1 LKQPTQLS
9 GYEKGETMCFNYL
22 RFLSAVAGG
31 FGVIACC
38 VGALAQTPSTTPA
51 QKKPVAVPSFGA
63 GITTAATSG
72 PDMTSETY
80 GDWIIRC
87 QPAADAKRCEASQ
100 TIMIQGQNS
109 PIALIAFGREK
120 KGDPLRMVIQLPTNI
135 TFESGVKTHLAG
147 GEAAVDM
154 KFRRC
159 FPVGCF
165 ADAAMTDAVLSKLKA
180 QGEPLS
186 IKFKDGT
193 EREISLPFS
202 PRGLGP
208 ALDAL
213 SKL

>member
-1 LKQPTQLS
+1 MPTSCL
-9 GYEKGETMCFNYL
+9 EL
-22 RFLSAVAGG
+22 LSAIAVGLGLFTSYVAM
-31 FGVIACC
+31 
-38 VGALAQTPSTTPA
+38 AQTPAQTQGQTPA
-51 QKKPVAVPSFGA
+51 QKKPAGVPAFGS
-63 GITTAATSG
+63 GISTTAATGG

-80 GDWIIRC
+80 GDWIVRC
-87 QPAADAKRCEASQ
+87 QPTADAKRCEASQ
-100 TIMIQGQNS
+100 TIIIQGQSS
-109 PIALIAFGREK
+109 PIALIAFGGEK

-135 TFESGVKTHLAG
+135 SFRRCGDHLSG

-165 ADAAMTDAVLSKLKA
+165 ADAQMTDAVLTKLKGQA
-180 QGEPLS
+180 EPLS

-202 PRGLGP
+202 PKGLGP
-208 ALDAL
+208 AIDAL